1 MKRST
6 CVRRSGVV
14 VLLTLAAAILPPA
27 APSAAAQSNGGSARR
42 AEPAVA
48 GVVRDPSGAAI
59 PRSTIAIRP
68 ESSRLDQV
76 IDGAPDGSFAVVR
89 LRPGRYIVTA
99 SAPGF
104 ASASQVIEA
113 PVAELLSLTLAPAPI
128 VEQVTVVSASRQE
141 ELRDTLNTRVDVITR
156 SRIEES
162 GGQETVGEILR
173 EMPGV
178 ISRRGSETAG
188 AAGEQIQGID
198 SRQVL
203 VLIDGQPIVGAR
215 GIKRG
220 GVLNLDRQST
230 ARLDRVEI
238 VKGAASAL
246 YGSEALGGVINL
258 ITRDASAPFEAS
270 VALSG
275 GNLGSLGARVDT
287 GFKRQKT
294 FGIFSVERHQHDG
307 FDLTPGTFDT
317 TGAPYRRYDALGKLR
332 QQFTPSFSLGGLITG
347 YHNGMTGR
355 SNGELGPQEDD
366 IREKAVSGN
375 ANAQW
380 LIGGRTTVEARG
392 YVSTYSEESDGRLA
406 PPRSTPLVPGKLD
419 QEFRKIDVSVAHTV
433 GSRQMLQ
440 AGTEW
445 SRDHYEGTNR
455 VRDETGGHEADT
467 AVVWAQHRWSA
478 TNRLTTTVGARVD
491 RRNDFET
498 AVSPKLGANFRV
510 ADSLRV
516 RASYGGGFRAPDLG
530 QLYYRFLSPSN
541 FYQVIGNPALNPEY
555 AHSWQF
561 GGEYTA
567 PRRRARLGVNFF
579 RNDVRDLIE
588 SVSIGFPATQAQLN
602 EILAR
607 EGLDPSFRPALG
619 RPLLTY
625 RNLFDVVTKGVEMD
639 TEVALT
645 SELSLGGAY
654 TYLSA
659 RDGDSGLTL
668 TGRHR
673 HHGHARLSW
682 QPSRISGFRA
692 SFRGTFFSSWIA
704 ARATQPGGASQDTVA
719 PRFALWDA
727 FLSQRIARGLSAFLT
742 VDNLAD
748 SQDPNTGV
756 LLPGGAPAAIYR
768 PEAGRTARAGVQ
780 WAFGSR

>member
-1 MKRST
+1 M
-6 CVRRSGVV
+6 
-14 VLLTLAAAILPPA
+14 
-27 APSAAAQSNGGSARR
+27 
-42 AEPAVA
+42 
-48 GVVRDPSGAAI
+48 
-59 PRSTIAIRP
+59 
-68 ESSRLDQV
+68 
-76 IDGAPDGSFAVVR
+76 
-89 LRPGRYIVTA
+89 
-99 SAPGF
+99 
-104 ASASQVIEA
+104 
-113 PVAELLSLTLAPAPI
+113 
-128 VEQVTVVSASRQE
+128 
-141 ELRDTLNTRVDVITR
+141 DVITR

-178 ISRRGSETAG
+178 VSRRGSETAG
-188 AAGEQIQGID
+188 PAGEQIQGID

-203 VLIDGQPIVGAR
+203 VLVDGQPIVGAR

-258 ITRDASAPFEAS
+258 ITREPSSPLETS

-275 GNLGSLGARVDT
+275 GSLRVIGARVDA

-294 FGIFSVERHQHDG
+294 YGIFSVERHQNDG
-307 FDLTPGTFDT
+307 FDLTPSTFDT
-317 TGAPYRRYDALGKLR
+317 TGAPFRRYDGMVKLR
-332 QQFTPSFSLGGLITG
+332 QQFTPSFSLGGLVTG
-347 YHNGMTGR
+347 YHNDMTGR

-366 IREKAVSGN
+366 VQETSLSGN
-375 ANAQW
+375 AAAQW
-380 LIGGRTTVEARG
+380 LVGGRTTVEARG
-392 YVSTYSEESDGRLA
+392 YLSTLRRRRRRPSRPAAVDPAGSRRARPGLREDRRDRRAHGRLPPDAAGRHRVVARSLRGDQPCPRRNRRTRGRHGGGLGAA
-406 PPRSTPLVPGKLD
+406 PLERQRSLD
-419 QEFRKIDVSVAHTV
+419 DD
-433 GSRQMLQ
+433 G
-440 AGTEW
+440 
-445 SRDHYEGTNR
+445 
-455 VRDETGGHEADT
+455 
-467 AVVWAQHRWSA
+467 
-478 TNRLTTTVGARVD
+478 GARVD
-491 RRNDFET
+491 HRNGFET

-516 RASYGGGFRAPDLG
+516 RGSYGRGFRAPDLG

-541 FYQVIGNPALNPEY
+541 FYQVIGNPALKPEY
-555 AHSWQF
+555 ADSWQF
-561 GGEYTA
+561 GAEFTA
-567 PRRRARLGVNFF
+567 PRRRARLGVNAF

-588 SVSIGFPATQAQLN
+588 SISVGFPATQAQLD

-625 RNLFDVVTKGVEMD
+625 RNLFDVVTQGVEMD

-645 SELSLGGAY
+645 SELSTGGAY
-654 TYLSA
+654 TFLSA
-659 RDGDSGLTL
+659 RDGDTDLDL

-673 HHGHARLSW
+673 HQGHVRLSW
-682 QPSRISGFRA
+682 QPSRMRGFHA
-692 SFRGTFFSSWIA
+692 SLRGTFFSSWIA
-704 ARATQPGGASQDTVA
+704 VRATTAGVVQDTVA
-719 PRFALWDA
+719 PGFALWDA

-748 SQDPNTGV
+748 NQDPNTGV
-756 LLPGGAPAAIYR
+756 LLPSGAPAAIYR
-768 PEAGRTARAGVQ
+768 PEAGRTARVGVQ

>member
-1 MKRST
+1 MKRSS
-6 CVRRSGVV
+6 CLRRAGVV
-14 VLLTLAAAILPPA
+14 SLLALSGSLLAQAAPPA
-27 APSAAAQSNGGSARR
+27 AAQTASSSRV
-42 AEPAVA
+42 AVS

-59 PRSTIAIRP
+59 PRSTLVFRL
-68 ESSRLDQV
+68 ESSRLEQV
-76 IDGAPDGSFAVVR
+76 IDGGQDGTFEVSR
-89 LRPGRYIVTA
+89 LAPGRYIFTA

-104 ASASQVIEA
+104 ASDTRTIEV
-113 PVAELLSLTLAPAPI
+113 PGVEPLSLTLSPAAI

-141 ELRDTLNTRVDVITR
+141 ELRDALNTRVDVITR
-156 SRIEES
+156 SRIDES
-162 GGQETVGEILR
+162 GGQETVGELLR
-173 EMPGV
+173 EVPGV
-178 ISRRGSETAG
+178 VSRRGSETAG

-203 VLIDGQPIVGAR
+203 VLIDGQPIAGAR

-230 ARLDRVEI
+230 ARLERVEI

-258 ITRDASAPFEAS
+258 ITREPSSPLETS

-275 GNLGSLGARVDT
+275 GSMGVIGARVDA

-294 FGIFSVERHQHDG
+294 YGIFSVERHQNDG
-307 FDLTPGTFDT
+307 FDLTPTTFDT
-317 TGAPYRRYDALGKLR
+317 TGAPFRRYDGMAKLR
-332 QQFTPSFSLGGLITG
+332 QQVTPSFSLGGLVTG
-347 YHNGMTGR
+347 YHNDMSGR

-366 IREKAVSGN
+366 VQEKSVSGN
-375 ANAQW
+375 AAAQW
-380 LIGGRTTVEARG
+380 LVGGRTTVEARG
-392 YVSTYSEESDGRLA
+392 YLSRYAEDAAGRLG
-406 PPRSTPLVPGKLD
+406 PPRSTPLVPGALD
-419 QEFRKIDVSVAHTV
+419 QGYRKIDVSVAHTI

-445 SRDHYEGTNR
+445 SRDRYEGTNR
-455 VRDETGGHEADT
+455 LLDETGGHEADT
-467 AVVWAQHRWSA
+467 AVVWAQHRWSVS
-478 TNRLTTTVGARVD
+478 NRLTTTVGARVD
-491 RRNDFET
+491 HRNGFET

-510 ADSLRV
+510 AESLRV
-516 RASYGGGFRAPDLG
+516 RGSYGRGFRAPDLG

-541 FYQVIGNPALNPEY
+541 FYQVIGDPTLRPEY
-555 AHSWQF
+555 ADSWQF
-561 GGEYTA
+561 GAELTA
-567 PRRRARLGVNFF
+567 PGRRARLGVNVF

-588 SVSIGFPATQAQLN
+588 SVSVGFPATQAQLD
-602 EILAR
+602 EILER

-625 RNLFDVVTKGVEMD
+625 RNLFDVVTQGVEMD

-645 SELSLGGAY
+645 SELSTGGAY
-654 TYLSA
+654 TFLSA
-659 RDGDSGLTL
+659 RDGDTDRDL

-673 HHGHARLSW
+673 HQGHVRVSW
-682 QPSRISGFRA
+682 QPSRMRGFHA
-692 SFRGTFFSSWIA
+692 SLRGTFFSSWIA
-704 ARATQPGGASQDTVA
+704 ARATLSSGAVQDTVA

-727 FLSQRIARGLSAFLT
+727 FVSQRLARGLSAFVT

-756 LLPGGAPAAIYR
+756 SLPSGAPSAIYR
-768 PEAGRTARAGVQ
+768 PEAGRAARVGVQ